1 MAVTLEIHGAVAR
14 IVLDRPEAL
23 NALNLEA
30 LRELRAHLAEVR
42 DRREI
47 RTAILTGSGERAF
60 CVGADLKSTR
70 DSSASYAE
78 ALFLANEPSADA
90 GLYIRLMDLTDLELR
105 KPLIAAVN
113 GHCLGG
119 GLELALQCSLR
130 IASANASFG
139 LPEAVVGSIP
149 AVSGLH
155 RLLRA
160 VPAAHAMQM
169 ALTGQRLDA
178 RQAAAIGLV
187 SEVADSHAALNERA
201 FALAEHIAAA
211 APLAVQALQA
221 LSTQTAHLSERDA
234 QRLTELYW
242 GVLRDTEDRLE
253 GRAAF
258 AEKRSPDY
266 RGR

>member
-1 MAVTLEIHGAVAR
+1 MPVTLELHGAVAK
-14 IVLDRPEAL
+14 ITLDRPEAL
-23 NALNLEA
+23 NALNLDA
-30 LRELRAHLAEVR
+30 LRELRAHLVEVR
-42 DRREI
+42 DRREV
-47 RTAILTGSGERAF
+47 RTAIITGSGDRAF

-78 ALFLANEPSADA
+78 ALFLEHEAAADA
-90 GLYIRLMDLTDLELR
+90 GLYIRLMDLTDLDLR

-130 IASANASFG
+130 IASRNASFG

-160 VPAAHAMQM
+160 VPSAHAMQM
-169 ALTGQRLDA
+169 ALTGQRVDA
-178 RQAAAIGLV
+178 SHASVIGLV
-187 SEVADSHAALNERA
+187 SEVVSTQQELTERA
-201 FALAEHIAAA
+201 FALAERIAAA
-211 APLAVQALQA
+211 APLAVQALES
-221 LSTQTAHLSERDA
+221 LSTQTAHLSDRDA

-242 GVLRDTEDRLE
+242 GVLRDTEDRVE

-258 AEKRSPDY
+258 AEKRPPQY
-266 RGR
+266 LGR

>member
-1 MAVTLEIHGAVAR
+1 MSVQLEIHGAVAR

-23 NALNLEA
+23 NALNLDA
-30 LRELRAHLAEVR
+30 LHALRAHLAEVR

-47 RTAILTGSGERAF
+47 RTAIITGAGEKAF

-70 DSSASYAE
+70 ESPASYAE
-78 ALFLANEPSADA
+78 ALFLANEPAADA
-90 GLYIRLMDLTDLELR
+90 GLYIRLMDLADLDLR

-130 IASANASFG
+130 IASGNASFG

-155 RLLRA
+155 RLLKA
-160 VPAAHAMQM
+160 VPAAHAMQI
-169 ALTGQRLDA
+169 ALTGQRIDA
-178 RQAAAIGLV
+178 QQAAAIGLV
-187 SEVADSHAALNERA
+187 SEIADSQVGLQERA
-201 FALAEHIAAA
+201 FALAERIAVA
-211 APLAVQALQA
+211 APLAVQALQS
-221 LSTQTAHLSERDA
+221 LSVETAHLSARDA

-242 GVLRDTEDRLE
+242 GALRDSDDRRE

-258 AEKRSPDY
+258 AEKRTPNY

>member
-1 MAVTLEIHGAVAR
+1 MSVDLHIHGAVAR
-14 IVLDRPEAL
+14 IVIDRPEAL
-23 NALNLEA
+23 NALSLEA
-30 LRELRAHLAEVR
+30 LRTLRAHLVEVR
-42 DRREI
+42 DRREV
-47 RTAILTGSGERAF
+47 RTAIITGAGNRAF

-70 DSSASYAE
+70 ESPASYAQ
-78 ALFLANEPSADA
+78 AVFLASEQSADA

-130 IASANASFG
+130 VASANASFG

-155 RLLRA
+155 RLLKA

-169 ALTGQRLDA
+169 ALTGQRIDA
-178 RQAAAIGLV
+178 HRAAAIGLV
-187 SEVADSHAALNERA
+187 TEVLGDQALLNEHA
-201 FALAEHIAAA
+201 FALAERIAAA
-211 APLAVQALQA
+211 APLAVQALQV

-258 AEKRSPDY
+258 SEKRTPNY
-266 RGR
+266 QGR